1 MLFIEPKVGGI
12 NKIVVPRIQA
22 EWEDFAYAL
31 DYEIATVQGISAKHK
46 EDPKKCCREL
56 FIDWLSTD
64 HGVGPKTWKTLVE
77 RLKEVEDLTAATGE
91 IINELEKLADSN
103 SSSTS

>member
-1 MLFIEPKVGGI
+1 MGGI
-12 NKIVVPRIQA
+12 NKIVVPRIHA

-64 HGVGPKTWKTLVE
+64 HGVGPRTWKTVIGK
-77 RLKEVEDLTAATGE
+77 LKEIDKLVAAADE
-91 IINELEKLADSN
+91 IMIKLADLN
-103 SSSTS
+103 SRSAS